1 MKTILR
7 FGLMITLALCF
18 MCDSAG
24 DDETATGP
32 SEPDAEGYI
41 TVTAAGVTL
50 KYRVDGDSLRCIL
63 SAQTTGW
70 VAAGF
75 DPSSRMK
82 DANFIIGYVADGT
95 VTVRDD
101 WGTQVMSH
109 QSDESLG
116 GNANVRAIQG
126 EETNGITEVEF
137 IIPLD
142 SGDAFDRT
150 LSVGQSYPV
159 LLARSGMDDIN
170 VQHSSRGQTTIT
182 L

>member
-7 FGLMITLALCF
+7 FSLMMILALCF

-24 DDETATGP
+24 DEETATGP
-32 SEPDAEGYI
+32 SEPDAEGFI

-50 KYRVDGDSLRCIL
+50 RYRVDGDSLRCIL

-70 VAAGF
+70 VAVGF
-75 DPSSRMK
+75 NPSSRMK
-82 DANFIIGYVADGT
+82 DANFILGYVDNGT

-101 WGTQVMSH
+101 WGTQEMSH
-109 QSDESLG
+109 QADVDLG
-116 GNANVRAIQG
+116 GRANVRAIQG
-126 EETNGITEVEF
+126 QETSGITEVEF

-142 SGDAFDRT
+142 SGDAFDRALT
-150 LSVGQSYPV
+150 VGQSYPV

-170 VQHSSRGQTTIT
+170 VQHSNRDQTTIT

>member
-7 FGLMITLALCF
+7 FGLMIALALCF
-18 MCDSAG
+18 MCDTAG
-24 DDETATGP
+24 DEETATGP
-32 SEPDAEGYI
+32 SEPDAQGYI

-70 VAAGF
+70 VAVGF

-82 DANFIIGYVADGT
+82 DANYIIGYVTNGT

-101 WGTQVMSH
+101 WGTQVMNH
-109 QSDESLG
+109 QADVDLG
-116 GNANVRAIQG
+116 GTANVRAIQG
-126 EETNGITEVEF
+126 EESSGITEIEF
-137 IIPLD
+137 IIPLN
-142 SGDAFDRT
+142 SGDAFDRA
-150 LSVGQSYPV
+150 LSEGQSYPV
-159 LLARSGMDDIN
+159 LLGRSGMDDIN
-170 VQHSSRGQTTIT
+170 VQHSNRGRTTIT